1 MKREKTYWVVA
12 RNPGQNYRCVLM
24 SHYKPHYIKTQNEWR
39 SVTGDEDWCIVPV
52 WVVGDVFVEK
62 EYYEPRK
69 VTIST
74 EFFEKIEK

>member
-1 MKREKTYWVVA
+1 
-12 RNPGQNYRCVLM
+12 M

-39 SVTGDEDWCIVPV
+39 SVTGDEDWCIVTV
-52 WVVGDVFVEK
+52 WVFDEIFVEK